1 MMGKKFLERRAAEL
15 EKKGLF
21 SSSSREN
28 SSQGRILIASACVTY
43 PSQEPPITVVKG
55 EGQVSRRGP
64 RWSCMMVSIRHDSGH
79 ATSSVYVIVST
90 SAK

>member
-1 MMGKKFLERRAAEL
+1 MVGKKFLERRAAEL

-21 SSSSREN
+21 SSSSGEN
-28 SSQGRILIASACVTY
+28 SSQGRILIASACVTC

-64 RWSCMMVSIRHDSGH
+64 RWSCMMVLILHDSGH
-79 ATSSVYVIVST
+79 ATSSIYVIVST